1 MPGWWYLKIQHIILF
16 LKGAGS
22 QLAASFFTMQL
33 EKLLVNE
40 KKSQLHVNQTCLPSI
55 ASNITSHKSE
65 LWKTGCSISIF
76 FKFVHQCLFL
86 YLVYY
91 LYLLLAFWAVIFMF
105 RSIWIFINFAT
116 LQLPLGIT
124 ASCRVEKQPFGGAV
138 LFGGSLLLLSC
149 GNDWRKCGAGRGG
162 TPIHYPYGYVPPNG
176 VMILKLL
183 I

>member
-86 YLVYY
+86 YLV
-91 LYLLLAFWAVIFMF
+91 
-105 RSIWIFINFAT
+105 
-116 LQLPLGIT
+116 
-124 ASCRVEKQPFGGAV
+124 V
-138 LFGGSLLLLSC
+138 LFIPSFSFLSSYFYVSLNLNFYKFCDTAATIGDNCFLQSWKTTLWGSC
-149 GNDWRKCGAGRGG
+149 TFWRII
-162 TPIHYPYGYVPPNG
+162 TFVI
-176 VMILKLL
+176 MW
-183 I
+183 